1 MSTELRQRPNSGKKK
16 RPSRSA
22 PTRTRQSVKNPPAAK
37 RRRPKK
43 KKANRP
49 RARSR
54 IAFGKIFGRTFV
66 RRLVISVAAAV
77 LLILCLMAFLRV
89 RNVSVVGNSLYTT
102 DEIREATGVGEGSAL
117 LLVNKTAVASR
128 IKAQLPYIDDVRIG
142 ISLPDTVKV
151 EVVEL
156 ETTYAV
162 AADDGS
168 YWLINSSGRLVEQI
182 TAKAA
187 SEYLTIVGVRIQNAA
202 VGETIEVREEVPE
215 APSEDEETE
224 EGGDEE
230 EEETLD
236 TLPEAKASERMEVAL
251 QIIRQMEEVDDIR
264 AITSI
269 DVSSIYDI
277 EIWYGTRF
285 EVKLGDQSELSY
297 KLEYMVA
304 ALAQLESYQSGVLD
318 LTFEEAKKATFIPWS
333 S

>member
-1 MSTELRQRPNSGKKK
+1 MSTAEKTPQTVRRRKK
-16 RPSRSA
+16 
-22 PTRTRQSVKNPPAAK
+22 PAARTK
-37 RRRPKK
+37 AAGTVRSRTKAPARRRRRPAATGKRTAAK
-43 KKANRP
+43 VRNKIP
-49 RARSR
+49 
-54 IAFGKIFGRTFV
+54 FGKIFGRTFV
-66 RRLVISVAAAV
+66 RRLAISAGAAL

-89 RNVSVVGNSLYTT
+89 RTVSVVGNDLYTA
-102 DEIREATGVGEGSAL
+102 DEIREATGVTQGNAL
-117 LLVNKTAVASR
+117 LMINKTAVASR

-142 ISLPDTVKV
+142 ISLPDTMKV

-187 SEYLTIVGVRIQNAA
+187 SEYLTIVGVRIGDA
-202 VGETIEVREEVPE
+202 VAGDTLQVREEQPPEEPEEEAEQDSDTDGDELQTPPE
-215 APSEDEETE
+215 ASAQD
-224 EGGDEE
+224 
-230 EEETLD
+230 
-236 TLPEAKASERMEVAL
+236 RMELAL
-251 QIIRQMEEVDDIR
+251 QIIRQLEGEDDIR

-269 DVSSIYDI
+269 DVSSVYDL

-285 EVKLGDQSELSY
+285 QIKLGDSSELAY
-297 KLEYMVA
+297 KLEYMVS

-333 S
+333 N